1 MHKTHRRFQSYDYSR
16 GGSMFVTICLE
27 PRRPLFGRVDHERV
41 VLSEAGET
49 AKRNLLEAAGR
60 FAGFITVRSWMIMPD
75 HAHIRF
81 TWPDGRADAVKR
93 IGAFVGRFKQF
104 AQYHI
109 AGRGPTIW
117 EEGYH
122 DLICVSERMN
132 RAVDAY
138 IANNPLKWWLM
149 HGDKSLM
156 HVVEP
161 FLLPAA
167 GGDDFWRA
175 VGNFGLLERP
185 RIVSL
190 RISRKVPESAL
201 PQIVAACRRGA
212 VEKGYIYIS
221 TFFSPGE
228 RAVFKTLAEETATSL
243 IRLAPTFMELA
254 YRPHGLEPL
263 LFAKKRLLVL
273 SRMADPAEPPR
284 RNELLGLNYIAADI
298 ARASEGGRAVYVTT
312 PQGGRNQVDTPQ
324 GGRNQVGRSNLI
336 ATPLR
341 GGNTAATSSR
351 GGNIVY
357 RDHPPRP
364 SAPT

>member
-1 MHKTHRRFQSYDYSR
+1 MHKTYRRFQGYDYSR

-49 AKRNLLEAAGR
+49 VKRDLLETVKH
-60 FAGFITVRSWMIMPD
+60 FAGFITVRSWIIMPD
-75 HAHIRF
+75 HMHIRF
-81 TWPDGRADAVKR
+81 TWPVGYADAVKK
-93 IGAFVGRFKQF
+93 IGAFIGRFKQLS
-104 AQYHI
+104 QYHI
-109 AGRGPTIW
+109 AGRAPTIW
-117 EEGYH
+117 EDGYH

-149 HGDKSLM
+149 YGDKSLM

-175 VGNFGLLERP
+175 VGNFSLLERS

-190 RISRKVPESAL
+190 RISQKVPASAL
-201 PQIVAACRRGA
+201 PQVVVACRRG
-212 VEKGYIYIS
+212 VIEKGYVYIS

-228 RAVFKTLAEETATSL
+228 RAVFKALAEETETPL
-243 IRLAPTFMELA
+243 IRLVPTFMELA
-254 YRPHGLEPL
+254 YRPHGHEPL

-284 RNELLGLNYIAADI
+284 RGELLGLNYIAADI

-312 PQGGRNQVDTPQ
+312 PQGGGNQV
-324 GGRNQVGRSNLI
+324 
-336 ATPLR
+336 
-341 GGNTAATSSR
+341 
-351 GGNIVY
+351 VY
-357 RDHPPRP
+357 RDHPTSP
-364 SAPT
+364 PT